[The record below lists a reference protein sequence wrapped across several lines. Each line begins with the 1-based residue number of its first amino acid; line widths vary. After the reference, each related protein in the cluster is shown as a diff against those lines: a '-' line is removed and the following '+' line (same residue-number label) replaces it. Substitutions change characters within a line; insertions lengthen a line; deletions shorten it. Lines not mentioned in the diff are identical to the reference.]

1 MITTSKV
8 QSYIDSGHDNYDVAR
23 WLINLE
29 IHKHCPLGLDDL
41 PDTATVA
48 SEVEAIVECL
58 EQGDIQDAIDISI
71 ESAHLILEDE
81 GFELSIEGEKDDRD
95 SD

>member
-8 QSYIDSGHDNYDVAR
+8 QSYIDAGHDNYEVAR

-29 IHKHCPLGLDDL
+29 ISKHCPLGLDDL

-58 EQGDIQDAIDISI
+58 EQGDIQDAIDIAC
-71 ESAHLILEDE
+71 EGAQLILEDE
-81 GFELSIEGEKDDRD
+81 GFELNNNSEKNY
-95 SD
+95 

>member
-8 QSYIDSGHDNYDVAR
+8 QDYIDAGHDNYEVAN

-29 IHKHCPLGLDDL
+29 ISKHCPLSLSDL

-58 EQGDIQDAIDISI
+58 ELGDTQDAIDLAI
-71 ESAHLILEDE
+71 EGAHLILEDE
-81 GFELSIEGEKDDRD
+81 GFELNSNE
-95 SD
+95 

>member
-8 QSYIDSGHDNYDVAR
+8 KDYIDSGHDHYEVAR
-23 WLINLE
+23 WLINTE
-29 IHKHCPLGLDDL
+29 IHKHAPIDLDDL

-58 EQGDIQDAIDISI
+58 EENDFRDAINLAY
-71 ESAHLILEDE
+71 EEALVILEEE
-81 GFELSIEGEKDDRD
+81 GFELNNGE
-95 SD
+95 